1 VIYCLVLLAFFAVAV
16 AESFA
21 NKLRWSS
28 TFEQRVHGRADT
40 SETHINPC
48 RNYLVDFDRVAQR
61 NKQIEHTSE
70 RDMWNDHFSRRH
82 IVDNHVFRVARTLG
96 IVASLGIVG
105 AIVGVFLVR
114 YRSRRSKVHWK
125 ITLLE
130 TVVIV
135 TITVVVS
142 LLVSGSAEFL
152 CRSFESVTNVVYVQL
167 LD

>member
-1 VIYCLVLLAFFAVAV
+1 MEGWIRVRLTSILAETILLISTVLHKEISRSSILASVICGTTTFLAGILSIITYFALQ
-16 AESFA
+16 EP
-21 NKLRWSS
+21 L
-28 TFEQRVHGRADT
+28 D
-40 SETHINPC
+40 
-48 RNYLVDFDRVAQR
+48 
-61 NKQIEHTSE
+61 
-70 RDMWNDHFSRRH
+70 
-82 IVDNHVFRVARTLG
+82 